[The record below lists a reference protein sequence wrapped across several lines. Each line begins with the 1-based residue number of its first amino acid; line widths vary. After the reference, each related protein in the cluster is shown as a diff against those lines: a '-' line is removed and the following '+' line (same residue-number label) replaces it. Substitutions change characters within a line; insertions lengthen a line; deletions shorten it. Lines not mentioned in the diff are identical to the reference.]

1 MTDAK
6 NYLYFRENWHPETRS
21 TLTSFQQYG
30 FRLEISYESNF
41 FLDAWRIQRVELEV
55 HFGHYVERGFISG
68 GHTQRYA
75 ELMRAPGYP
84 KVIPFIHG
92 ALLNNAN
99 KKLS

>member
-1 MTDAK
+1 MRGEFSA
-6 NYLYFRENWHPETRS
+6 
-21 TLTSFQQYG
+21 
-30 FRLEISYESNF
+30 SN
-41 FLDAWRIQRVELEV
+41 LEV

-99 KKLS
+99 KKLILITDGFFMPK